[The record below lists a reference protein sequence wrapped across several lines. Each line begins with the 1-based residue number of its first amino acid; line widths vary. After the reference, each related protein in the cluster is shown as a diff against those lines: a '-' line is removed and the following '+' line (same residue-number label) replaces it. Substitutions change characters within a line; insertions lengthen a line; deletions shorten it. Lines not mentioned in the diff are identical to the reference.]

1 MTSLSHRDILMLM
14 IETVLLTSSFCMS
27 SGGSSTKSY
36 KNILLFIILGT
47 PLKID
52 IGGEGGQILSPTLKS
67 AFILQY
73 QLILG
78 IFSPCQTILKASLNI
93 RKESK
98 SQS

>member
-1 MTSLSHRDILMLM
+1 MLM

-52 IGGEGGQILSPTLKS
+52 IGGEGGQRDLVTNLKKCLYFAIS
-67 AFILQY
+67 THFRYFQSMSNY
-73 QLILG
+73 FKG
-78 IFSPCQTILKASLNI
+78 IS
-93 RKESK
+93 
-98 SQS
+98 